1 MRVVVYTATFTDYDW
16 IVSPGAKAAGTDYV
30 LISDRKPWLVPGWSW
45 RPYPAET
52 AGLDQT
58 MANRYCKFFPHKL
71 FPDHDLS
78 VYIDGSIVLVGDIT
92 PLLNRFVGS
101 GADIGLFPHRFGRTL
116 ADEVEFA
123 ISVGKIRG
131 EDIDRARAQLQRYTC
146 EGLDP
151 QLKISENAVL
161 LRRHGRPALDKAMDL
176 WWQEL
181 QAGCRRDQ
189 VSLQYCLWR
198 SGATATG
205 FDFLYRRD
213 NPYFYQQGHRRKD
226 RPVADIRRLAKA
238 LAHRPGY
245 LRLAWAG
252 LYRALSRLPD
262 SW

>member
-16 IVSPGAKAAGTDYV
+16 IVSPGVKAAGVDYV
-30 LISDRKPWLVPGWSW
+30 LISDRKPRLASGWSW

-58 MANRYCKFFPHKL
+58 MANRYCKFFPHIL

-101 GADIGLFPHRFGRTL
+101 DADIGLFPHRFGRTL
-116 ADEVEFA
+116 AEELDFA
-123 ISVGKIRG
+123 IEVSKIRG
-131 EDIDRARAQLQRYTC
+131 PDIDRARGQLQRYVG

-151 QLKISENAVL
+151 QLLISENAVL
-161 LRRHGRPALDKAMDL
+161 LRRHGRAALDAAMAL

-181 QAGCRRDQ
+181 GAGCRRDQ

-198 SGATATG
+198 TGATAMT
-205 FDFLYRRD
+205 FDFLYRRS
-213 NPYFYQQGHRRKD
+213 NPYFFQLGHRLKK
-226 RPVADIRRLAKA
+226 RPIADIRRLA
-238 LAHRPGY
+238 LGLSHRPGH
-245 LRLAWAG
+245 LRLGWAG
-252 LYRALSRLPD
+252 LYRVLSRFPD